1 MKFAHLADCHLG
13 SWSRK
18 PELQELN
25 VASFEYAIDSCLS
38 ERVSFVIVA
47 GDFFDI
53 SFPTNTSVLARVFS
67 KLRELKEASIPLY
80 LIPGSHDFSAS
91 GSSMLRVC
99 GAAGLCVNLM
109 NLLESSN
116 DGNNGKTTL
125 KLFKDSARNLVLTGV
140 LGLRI
145 GMEVDVLKNIDK
157 AEVERAVNNEKGLKI
172 FLVHTAVTELLPSAL
187 ANEHI
192 EQISL
197 SDLPGGFHYYA
208 AGHIHDPM
216 IFDGIGHT
224 AQGAEHG
231 AQSTELRAQG
241 AGKGA
246 RGAAAYSGC
255 IFPNNFTELAS
266 IQHGSF
272 ILADFDPASEKLS
285 LKKQDIKLRDVISLE
300 FDAEGKSAKE
310 VESEILACLDGKKL
324 GAKIL
329 LLKVSGTL
337 SSGKPSDINFELV
350 QKIAQKEECF
360 SFLRN
365 THGLATKEFEVAV
378 SKASSVE
385 EIELDVVN
393 GAFKNLDDKEK
404 EARSDLVFSLMHLL
418 NKEKAE
424 DETRESFSARIV
436 DETIKILNLE
446 EKI

>member
-1 MKFAHLADCHLG
+1 
-13 SWSRK
+13 
-18 PELQELN
+18 ELQELN

-197 SDLPGGFHYYA
+197 SDLPAGFHYYA
-208 AGHIHDPM
+208 AGHIHDPI
-216 IFDGIGHT
+216 IFDGTGR
-224 AQGAEHG
+224 GAGSGE
-231 AQSTELRAQG
+231 QG
-241 AGKGA
+241 AGGGEFGA

>member
-197 SDLPGGFHYYA
+197 SDLPAGFHYYA
-208 AGHIHDPM
+208 AGHIHDPI
-216 IFDGIGHT
+216 IFDGTGR
-224 AQGAEHG
+224 GAGSGE
-231 AQSTELRAQG
+231 QG
-241 AGKGA
+241 AGGGEFGA

-310 VESEILACLDGKKL
+310 VESEILARLDGKKL

>member
-197 SDLPGGFHYYA
+197 SDLPAGFHYYA
-208 AGHIHDPM
+208 AGHIHDPI
-216 IFDGIGHT
+216 IFDGTGR
-224 AQGAEHG
+224 GAGSGE
-231 AQSTELRAQG
+231 QG
-241 AGKGA
+241 AGGGEFGA

>member
-197 SDLPGGFHYYA
+197 SDLPAGFHYYA
-208 AGHIHDPM
+208 AGHIHDPI
-216 IFDGIGHT
+216 IFDGTGR
-224 AQGAEHG
+224 GAGSGE
-231 AQSTELRAQG
+231 QG
-241 AGKGA
+241 AGGGEFGA

-424 DETRESFSARIV
+424 DETKESFSSRIV
-436 DETIKILNLE
+436 DETIKILNLG

>member
-197 SDLPGGFHYYA
+197 SDLPAGFHYYA
-208 AGHIHDPM
+208 AGHIHDPI
-216 IFDGIGHT
+216 IFDGTGR
-224 AQGAEHG
+224 GAGSGE
-231 AQSTELRAQG
+231 QG
-241 AGKGA
+241 AGGGEFGA

-272 ILADFDPASEKLS
+272 ILANFDEESEKLS

>member
-1 MKFAHLADCHLG
+1 
-13 SWSRK
+13 
-18 PELQELN
+18 
-25 VASFEYAIDSCLS
+25 
-38 ERVSFVIVA
+38 
-47 GDFFDI
+47 
-53 SFPTNTSVLARVFS
+53 
-67 KLRELKEASIPLY
+67 
-80 LIPGSHDFSAS
+80 
-91 GSSMLRVC
+91 
-99 GAAGLCVNLM
+99 
-109 NLLESSN
+109 
-116 DGNNGKTTL
+116 
-125 KLFKDSARNLVLTGV
+125 
-140 LGLRI
+140 
-145 GMEVDVLKNIDK
+145 MEVDVLKNIDK

-197 SDLPGGFHYYA
+197 SDLPAGFHYYA
-208 AGHIHDPM
+208 AGHIHDPI
-216 IFDGIGHT
+216 IFDGTGR
-224 AQGAEHG
+224 GAGSGE
-231 AQSTELRAQG
+231 QG
-241 AGKGA
+241 AGGGEFGA

>member
-99 GAAGLCVNLM
+99 EAAGLCTNLM

-116 DGNNGKTTL
+116 DGKNGKTTL
-125 KLFKDSARNLVLTGV
+125 RIFKDPALNLVLTGV

-197 SDLPGGFHYYA
+197 SDLPAGFHYYA
-208 AGHIHDPM
+208 AGHIHDPI
-216 IFDGIGHT
+216 IFDGTGR
-224 AQGAEHG
+224 GAGSGE
-231 AQSTELRAQG
+231 QG
-241 AGKGA
+241 AGGGEFGA

-272 ILADFDPASEKLS
+272 ILANFDEESEKLS

>member
-197 SDLPGGFHYYA
+197 SDLPAGFHYYA
-208 AGHIHDPM
+208 AGHIHDPI
-216 IFDGIGHT
+216 IFDGTGR
-224 AQGAEHG
+224 GAGSGE
-231 AQSTELRAQG
+231 QG
-241 AGKGA
+241 AGGGEFGA

-424 DETRESFSARIV
+424 DETKESFSSRIV